1 MIAHPERPRAVAGAV
16 PPSGHRFENGYGWPM
31 IAHLCSAETTSGHSY
46 TFSSFS
52 FSEYLFT
59 ANLYT
64 LSHWEVLSATPQ
76 LQFHFT
82 LHMLGTVVPGFSVLG
97 FRARALCPGTKSEC
111 ML

>member
-46 TFSSFS
+46 TFSSL
-52 FSEYLFT
+52 YLFT

-64 LSHWEVLSATPQ
+64 LNHWEVLPATPASIS
-76 LQFHFT
+76 
-82 LHMLGTVVPGFSVLG
+82 LHMHKLSKYYIIRGRAPKAQGRGSNFFFSRGGLI
-97 FRARALCPGTKSEC
+97 F
-111 ML
+111 